1 MAHPKAKPAAK
12 PVAPAAVPKS
22 AAARKPRGGAKRE
35 VVIALLR
42 REQGATMAEL
52 MAATGWQPHSTR
64 AVITGLRKHGHD
76 IACIKGGGP
85 SYYKI
90 AATA

>member
-1 MAHPKAKPAAK
+1 MAHSKPKPAIK

-22 AAARKPRGGAKRE
+22 AAAKKPRGGAKRE

-52 MAATGWQPHSTR
+52 MVATGWQPHSTR
-64 AVITGLRKHGHD
+64 AVITGLRKDGHD
-76 IACIKGGGP
+76 IACVKRSGP

-90 AATA
+90 EQAA

>member
-1 MAHPKAKPAAK
+1 MAHSKPKPAAK
-12 PVAPAAVPKS
+12 PIAPAAVPKS
-22 AAARKPRGGAKRE
+22 AAPKKPRGGAKRE
-35 VVIALLR
+35 VVITLLR

-64 AVITGLRKHGHD
+64 AVITGLRKDGHD
-76 IACIKGGGP
+76 IACIKRSGP

-90 AATA
+90 EQSA

>member
-1 MAHPKAKPAAK
+1 MAHSKPESTAK
-12 PVAPAAVPKS
+12 PVAPAAAPKS
-22 AAARKPRGGAKRE
+22 SAAKPPRGGAKRE
-35 VVIALLR
+35 IVITLLR

-64 AVITGLRKHGHD
+64 AVITGLRKDGHE
-76 IACIKGGGP
+76 IACIKRSGP

-90 AATA
+90 AESA